1 MELLTSELTEIG
13 TASIKNSFED
23 IDKRD
28 LQLVVIDCPYHCWH
42 KPLARD
48 LFTKMVDLKL
58 KGFKPHYPPGALP
71 LDTSDFL
78 ATHVLA
84 CVQNYGE
91 LIPVMGYRIMPL
103 ERCNDFN
110 IPFPALSLT
119 WAANAPVHARVIE
132 EHIDRCMLEGKS
144 ISYLGS
150 WSIHP
155 RVKKPSALHRYLREL
170 FIASQILVH
179 TAYGLDESIIGATL
193 RFKVDEIHAPLGY
206 RPLSEGGEAFEAI
219 SVAHLF
225 NERVI
230 VMHLPCFTA
239 EAYRTAEKWNANWKS
254 RITIG

>member
-13 TASIKNSFED
+13 AGSILKTFDD
-23 IDKRD
+23 IDRRD

-48 LFTKMVDLKL
+48 LFAKMVTLKL

-71 LDTSDFL
+71 LDTTDFL
-78 ATHVLA
+78 AIHVLA
-84 CVQNYGE
+84 CVQIYSE
-91 LIPVMGYRIMPL
+91 LNPMMGYRIMPL

-119 WAANAPVHARVIE
+119 RAANALVHARVIE
-132 EHIDRCMLEGKS
+132 EHIDRCMRDGKT

-155 RVKKPSALHRYLREL
+155 GVKRHSALHGYLREL

-179 TAYGLDESIIGATL
+179 AAYGIDESIIGATL

-206 RPLSEGGEAFEAI
+206 RPLSDGGEALEAI
-219 SVAHLF
+219 SVAHLL
-225 NERVI
+225 NERVG
-230 VMHLPCFTA
+230 VMHLPRFTD
-239 EAYRTAEKWNANWKS
+239 EAHRNAEKWHANWKS